1 MPTSD
6 TVVEYRNSG
15 CEAADFGMRLPQFEG
30 GGADAHRN
38 TSGQDGGAADA
49 LLVDHGAIGGVQVF
63 NGPLPGAR
71 VTVDTGMVGR
81 HEFVIEHHGV
91 RVEAYCS

>member
-1 MPTSD
+1 MFARTVPTSD

-38 TSGQDGGAADA
+38 TSGQNGGAVDA
-49 LLVDHGAIGGVQVF
+49 LLVDHGDRKSVV
-63 NGPLPGAR
+63 
-71 VTVDTGMVGR
+71 
-81 HEFVIEHHGV
+81 
-91 RVEAYCS
+91 